1 MGRALVAALLV
12 LGCMF
17 AGDTATTIES
27 SHLTGSALP
36 APVDELPVPIAGES
50 IRHRITVARRRFEQA
65 ARRVGRMDGTRRF
78 AHWLPVQFRLMPPTW
93 RGPTVLRL

>member
-17 AGDTATTIES
+17 ASDTATTIES
-27 SHLTGSALP
+27 SHLNGSALP

-65 ARRVGRMDGTRRF
+65 ARRVRRMDGTRRF